1 MKRFLTRLAVV
12 VAAGSLAVVLPASSA
27 SALNRV
33 GCSEMGYLTIHNAGG
48 SLCFANA
55 GVESVAIYGVDQIW
69 TGNNKVTFD
78 YVPRL
83 GAPATSATVEKWS
96 FGTVTGQPIH
106 KITKIRVW

>member
-1 MKRFLTRLAVV
+1 MKRFITRLAVV
-12 VAAGSLAVVLPASSA
+12 VAAGALAVVLPASSA
-27 SALNRV
+27 SAINRV
-33 GCSEMGYLTIHNAGG
+33 SCTESGYLTFHNAGG

-69 TGNNKVTFD
+69 TGNNKLTLE

-83 GAPATSATVEKWS
+83 GAPATSATLEKWS
-96 FGTVTGQPIH
+96 YWKATGETIH